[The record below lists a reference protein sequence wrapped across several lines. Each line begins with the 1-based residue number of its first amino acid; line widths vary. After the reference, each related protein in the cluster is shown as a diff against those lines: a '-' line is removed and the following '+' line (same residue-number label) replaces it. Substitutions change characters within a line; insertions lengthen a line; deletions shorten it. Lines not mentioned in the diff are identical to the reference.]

1 MRVEACCQALL
12 KQILPDL
19 DPPRRGTCFDV
30 GVGTFAFYCQLF
42 AQLGF
47 ATVAVEPC
55 PRARLKALCQRYAI
69 NLVEQCLS
77 DRNGSQTLY
86 LGEFAR
92 FGNSNFNS
100 LAADWFAASGQT
112 RQVPTLDLPTLLT
125 QTGTTQVTALKLD
138 IEGWEGVVMAQL
150 DQLPA
155 AQLPALVMFEYGGGS
170 RRDQGRQGWS
180 GKFLDSTVGC
190 LKTLQTQGY
199 GQIIVI
205 DYAAGTRAEVFNLPT
220 LDLEQTLPFH
230 PQSLYGNIIALRQHH
245 YPEDY
250 IQRITAPYQGG
261 IVHWLVN
268 RWFA

>member
-19 DPPRRGTCFDV
+19 DPTRRGTCLDV

-55 PRARLKALCQRYAI
+55 PTARLKALCQRYAI
-69 NLVEQCLS
+69 DLVEQCLS

-86 LGEFAR
+86 MGEFAR
-92 FGNSNFNS
+92 FANPNFNS

-138 IEGWEGVVMAQL
+138 IEGWEGVVMSQL
-150 DQLPA
+150 NLLPA
-155 AQLPALVMFEYGGGS
+155 ALLPALVMFEYGGGS

-180 GKFLDSTVGC
+180 GKFLDSTLGC
-190 LKTLQTQGY
+190 IKTLQTQGY
-199 GQIIVI
+199 GQMIVI
-205 DYAAGTRAEVFNLPT
+205 DYAAGTRAELFNLPT
-220 LDLEQTLPFH
+220 LDLGQTLPFH
-230 PQSLYGNIIALRQHH
+230 PQSLYGNIIALRQQH
-245 YPEDY
+245 YPETD
-250 IQRITAPYQGG
+250 IQKIAAPYQGG
-261 IVHWLVN
+261 MVHWLVN